1 MLYRIAKALKESENY
16 TQPITG
22 NGYSGRNRR
31 TVVRM
36 QSKLNILI
44 GTYYFINWDFS
55 PIGVKIKN
63 FMHFL
68 LFSGSHNLFSSL
80 LDSLSCPT
88 DNVYHFDTDRK
99 LVSKSYEDSRNTS
112 YSVRYQSFLVKH

>member
-1 MLYRIAKALKESENY
+1 MLYRIVKALKESENY
-16 TQPITG
+16 SQPITG
-22 NGYSGRNRR
+22 NGNLGRNRR

-44 GTYYFINWDFS
+44 GTHYFINWDFS
-55 PIGVKIKN
+55 NWSKDKK
-63 FMHFL
+63 FMHFV

-88 DNVYHFDTDRK
+88 DNVYHFDSDRK
-99 LVSKSYEDSRNTS
+99 LVSTSYEDSRNTS
-112 YSVRYQSFLVKH
+112 YSIRYKSFLVGH